1 MGKLRSKAGETLAEI
16 LCAILV
22 TGLGVA
28 FLAGMIEAA
37 SRLDRK
43 AARTASNL
51 YSCVTKAEDP
61 ASAVSTYPTAESG
74 TVPVEMAGGAT
85 VNMKVTFYGH
95 KDQVTAYRGT
105 EPEAT
110 AP

>member
-1 MGKLRSKAGETLAEI
+1 MRKLRSRAGETLAEI

-28 FLAGMIEAA
+28 LLAGMTDAA
-37 SRLDRK
+37 ARLERK
-43 AARTASNL
+43 AAQTASNL

-61 ASAVSTYPTAESG
+61 ASSESTYPTEESG
-74 TVPVEMAGGAT
+74 TVPVELAGGAT
-85 VNMKVTFYGH
+85 VNLKVTFYGR

>member
-1 MGKLRSKAGETLAEI
+1 MRKLRSKAGETLAEI

-28 FLAGMIEAA
+28 LLAGMTDAA

-43 AARTASNL
+43 TAWTVSKL
-51 YSCVTKAEDP
+51 YSCVTKAENP
-61 ASAVSTYPTAESG
+61 ASSESTYPTEESG
-74 TVPVEMAGGAT
+74 TVPVSVEGNAMDIQ
-85 VNMKVTFYGH
+85 VTFYGR

-105 EPEAT
+105 EPEAST
-110 AP
+110 P